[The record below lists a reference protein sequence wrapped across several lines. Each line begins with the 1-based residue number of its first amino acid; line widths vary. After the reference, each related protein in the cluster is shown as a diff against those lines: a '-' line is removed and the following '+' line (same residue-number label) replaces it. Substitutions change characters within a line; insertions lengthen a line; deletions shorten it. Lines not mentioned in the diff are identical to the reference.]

1 MRRKGIDVLLVED
14 DGVLGGAVAQRLRL
28 EGMSVH
34 WAQSVSEALESLE
47 RYEPALMLCDIKL
60 PDGTGTD
67 LYRLAGKLLWDTDV
81 IFATAYAEIQ
91 QAIDLVKAGAIDYLV
106 KPYDINDLVRRIKSS
121 LTRAALP
128 RGIKTPLRS
137 FHYETPEMSRVVSH
151 LKRLASES
159 FSILLVGE
167 SGTGKEMAARL
178 IHEVSGRAPAPF
190 IPVSCADIAESA
202 VEAKYFGKESG
213 LPPDVGI
220 AGPGLLERV
229 GTGTLFLDE
238 ICEMLPKM
246 QVLLARALQ
255 DGGFYRLGGSTFIPF
270 RGRVVAATN
279 AKLHDALESGRFRLD
294 LYYRLQNAQVT
305 IPPLRSRI
313 ADIIPL
319 TEHFIRAYGSNNP
332 LAPFSISSEAKRA
345 LLEHQWPGNVRELM
359 NRVVQACTLA
369 DRSVLDMEDLF
380 PEQRQQPDTT
390 PSLSRARVRAEKE
403 EIERVIAECGGRLGE
418 AAQRL
423 GISRTTL
430 WKRRRALDESTSDS
444 DSVDR

>member
-34 WAQSVSEALESLE
+34 WAQSVAEALESLE
-47 RYEPALMLCDIKL
+47 KYEPALMLCDIKL

-67 LYRLAGKLLWDTDV
+67 LYKHASRLLWETDV

-91 QAIDLVKAGAIDYLV
+91 QAIDLVKAGAIDYLL

-128 RGIKTPLRS
+128 RGAKTPLRS
-137 FHYETPEMSRVVSH
+137 FHYEAPEMNRVVSH
-151 LKRLASES
+151 LKRLANES

-190 IPVSCADIAESA
+190 IPVSCADIAESV
-202 VEAKYFGKESG
+202 VETKYFGKESDI
-213 LPPDVGI
+213 PSDIGI
-220 AGPGLLERV
+220 TSPGLLERV

-238 ICEMLPKM
+238 ICEMHPKM

-255 DGGFYRLGGSTFIPF
+255 DGGFYRLGGSTFVPF

-294 LYYRLQNAQVT
+294 LYYRLQSAQVT
-305 IPPLRSRI
+305 IPPLRNRV

-332 LAPFSISSEAKRA
+332 LAPFAISDEAKRA
-345 LLEHQWPGNVRELM
+345 LLEHHWPGNVRELM

-369 DRSVLDMEDLF
+369 DSSVLDAADLF
-380 PEQRQQPDTT
+380 PEQEQQRNVTR
-390 PSLSRARVRAEKE
+390 SLSRARAQAEKE

-418 AAQRL
+418 AANRL

-430 WKRRRALDESTSDS
+430 WKRRRSLDESTDDSNPSD
-444 DSVDR
+444 R